1 MAFDL
6 ISFAIGFLAGGAA
19 CALSAKTL
27 GWFNKQTASIEKK
40 V

>member
-1 MAFDL
+1 MIRDIIL
-6 ISFAIGFLAGGAA
+6 VAIGFLAGGFA

-27 GWFNKQTASIEKK
+27 GWFNKQSSSIEKK